1 MDDDQIPHSPDFDEL
16 DRLAPNKAG
25 RRNLLFALIGNINYS
40 WSNNE
45 STFIYILQ
53 HLMETDELTATLVF
67 GTLNTTRAR
76 VDLIERLAD
85 AKLKDDTLKKK
96 LRRILRIFN
105 ESTRLRNEFS
115 HATFRQ
121 NQQGEI
127 THTHS
132 MRIQRKNGQIQ
143 LGEIKALDDARI
155 AQMGK
160 AIEKLVKLNREIW
173 AFIPELQHTMSQAA
187 DKPQPQSSPQLQ
199 PS

>member
-1 MDDDQIPHSPDFDEL
+1 MEEQVPHSPDFDEL
-16 DRLAPNKAG
+16 DRIAPNKAG

-45 STFIYILQ
+45 SMFIYILQ
-53 HLMETDELTATLVF
+53 HLMGSDELTATLVF

-76 VDLIERLAD
+76 LELIERLAD
-85 AKLKDDTLKKK
+85 AKLKDEDLQKR

-115 HATFRQ
+115 HATFKQ

-132 MRIQRKNGQIQ
+132 MRIQKKNGQIQ
-143 LGEIKALDDARI
+143 LGETKPLDDARI
-155 AQMGK
+155 AQMGN

-173 AFIPELQHTMSQAA
+173 AFLPDLQKVLSNHEPAPLLPA
-187 DKPQPQSSPQLQ
+187 
-199 PS
+199 

>member
-1 MDDDQIPHSPDFDEL
+1 MEEQVPHSPDFDEL
-16 DRLAPNKAG
+16 DRIAPDKAG

-45 STFIYILQ
+45 SMFIYILQ
-53 HLMETDELTATLVF
+53 HLMGSDELTATLVF

-76 VDLIERLAD
+76 LELIERLAD
-85 AKLKDDTLKKK
+85 AKLKDEDLQKR

-115 HATFRQ
+115 HSTFKQ

-143 LGEIKALDDARI
+143 LGEIKPLDDARI
-155 AQMGK
+155 AQMGN

-173 AFIPELQHTMSQAA
+173 AFLPDLQKALSNRQATPLLPA
-187 DKPQPQSSPQLQ
+187 
-199 PS
+199 

>member
-1 MDDDQIPHSPDFDEL
+1 MHDQTSHSPDFDEL
-16 DRLAPNKAG
+16 DRIAPNKAG

-53 HLMETDELTATLVF
+53 HLMQTDELTATLVF

-76 VDLIERLAD
+76 LELIERLAD
-85 AKLKDDTLKKK
+85 AKLKNVALKKK

-115 HATFRQ
+115 HATFKQ

-143 LGEIKALDDARI
+143 LGEIKAVDDARI
-155 AQMGK
+155 TQMGN

-173 AFIPELQHTMSQAA
+173 AFLPELQQAMTHTTETEEGQR
-187 DKPQPQSSPQLQ
+187 SPHLQ

>member
-1 MDDDQIPHSPDFDEL
+1 MHDQTSQSPDFDEL
-16 DRLAPNKAG
+16 DKIAPNKAG

-53 HLMETDELTATLVF
+53 HLMQTDELTATLVF

-76 VDLIERLAD
+76 LELIERLAD
-85 AKLKDDTLKKK
+85 AKLKDVALQKK
-96 LRRILRIFN
+96 LRRILCIFN

-115 HATFRQ
+115 HATFKQ

-143 LGEIKALDDARI
+143 LGEIKAVDDCAHHPN
-155 AQMGK
+155 GK
-160 AIEKLVKLNREIW
+160 CNRE
-173 AFIPELQHTMSQAA
+173 ACET
-187 DKPQPQSSPQLQ
+187 QP
-199 PS
+199 